1 MKKLLLFGAVLTMGL
16 QSAKAQ
22 YPLMENFDG
31 VTTSGS
37 PAIGALPSGWTT
49 GVNSQFHV
57 YGMENLQP
65 HGASAPNACSVEMS
79 ATHTNDTLITPV
91 INPITANTK
100 LSISYRFVDKLN
112 YPNTGTT
119 LGTGDKVVIDAYLA
133 GSWNPNLTTI
143 DNTTNPTPMSSYTTY
158 TYNCTACGT
167 LAGLGYT
174 SIKIRMDVARA
185 NGDWYLDIDNF
196 MVADD
201 ISGIQYNA
209 FNPPAIAVSPNPC
222 SGSFWLWVKNYQG
235 NPAVNVKIY
244 NNMGQLVKNVTTSDA
259 QFVNQYSIDV
269 KDLARGMY
277 TVEVNVKNEV
287 SKTKI
292 VLE

>member
-1 MKKLLLFGAVLTMGL
+1 MKKLLLFGAVLAMSL

-22 YPLMENFDG
+22 YPLSEDFDG

-37 PAIGALPSGWTT
+37 PATGALPSGWTT

-57 YGMENLQP
+57 YGLENLQP
-65 HGASAPNACSVEMS
+65 HGWSAPNACSVEMS
-79 ATHTNDTLITPV
+79 ATHTADTLITPT

-112 YPNTGTT
+112 YPTTGTT
-119 LGTGDKVVIDAYLA
+119 LGAGDHVSIDAYLA
-133 GSWNPNLTTI
+133 NSWSNGIATI
-143 DNTTNPTPMSSYTTY
+143 DMSTNPTPMNSYTTY
-158 TYNCTACGT
+158 TYNCTNCGV
-167 LAGLGYT
+167 LVGLGMT

-185 NGDWYLDIDNF
+185 NGDWYLDVDNF
-196 MVADD
+196 IVADN
-201 ISGIQYNA
+201 ITGIQYNA
-209 FNPPAIAVSPNPC
+209 FNTPSIAVSPNPC
-222 SGSFWLWVKNYQG
+222 SNNFWLWVKNYQG

-244 NNMGQLVKNVTTSDA
+244 NNMGQLVKNVTTTDA
-259 QFVNQYSIDV
+259 QFVNQYNIDV
-269 KDLARGMY
+269 KDLARGIY